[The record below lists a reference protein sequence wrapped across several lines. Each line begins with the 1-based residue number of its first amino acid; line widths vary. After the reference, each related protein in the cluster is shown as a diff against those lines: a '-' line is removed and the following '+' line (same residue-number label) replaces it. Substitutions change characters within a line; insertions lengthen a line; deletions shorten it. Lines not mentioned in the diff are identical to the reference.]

1 MPKTSNKASSNLII
15 PTQYTND
22 LNVINTDNIQ
32 PIAYRFLLILIRI
45 PLLVKILQH
54 LPATISFKPNVKLF
68 VTTVFDLLIKHP
80 DFDIQHLNPA
90 IPIQSIYQHEHI
102 RIRSQLTDPK
112 YPYQFRGYSYG
123 PMTITETE
131 PHYPYIEL
139 VEYNSLIS
147 TLRILPLTDVQDIPF
162 ILTSLSPFAITNS
175 QIITRISNY
184 NPVEHLI
191 ATLASL
197 TNCELTPQSSSRLRI
212 PPQFNMPQSH
222 LTNEFDPVLR
232 THYCLVRSYFI
243 NAISN
248 NSSRFNPFSSLFSG
262 TITIHPLWNRNDHS
276 ESYFTC
282 DISIEKFI
290 HALQTC
296 KHPDHPANK
305 DSIFHNLITLPTDIL
320 LIIIKDIFRS
330 LSSCSCEKEITMD
343 PPFLIDKIFLNHPTF
358 HPSTNIEHAAFCQ
371 FSGIISSRIPS
382 NLHRMYD
389 LFHPNEHRL
398 RIKAYRLAHYT
409 LPGNTLRPLY
419 KPNASDVIKPFQQTI
434 LPKLMKH
441 SFLFSTC
448 NRKRSLYDYHPDY

>member
-1 MPKTSNKASSNLII
+1 MPQTSNKASTNLII
-15 PTQYTND
+15 QTLHPND
-22 LNVINTDNIQ
+22 LHVINTDNIQ
-32 PIAYRFLLILIRI
+32 PIAYRLLLILIRI

-54 LPATISFKPNVKLF
+54 LPATISFHPNDKLF

-102 RIRSQLTDPK
+102 RIRSKLNDPK

-131 PHYPYIEL
+131 PHYPYIQL
-139 VEYNSLIS
+139 VEYSTPIS
-147 TLRILPLTDVQDIPF
+147 TLRILPLTDVHDTPF

-175 QIITRISNY
+175 QIIKRISNF

-191 ATLASL
+191 ATLASQS
-197 TNCELTPQSSSRLRI
+197 NCELIPQSSSRLRI
-212 PPQFNMPQSH
+212 PPQFNMPPSL

-243 NAISN
+243 NAISD

-262 TITIHPLWNRNDHS
+262 TITIHPLWHRNDHS

-296 KHPDHPANK
+296 KLPDYPISHY
-305 DSIFHNLITLPTDIL
+305 SIFRTLTTLPIDIL

-330 LSSCSCEKEITMD
+330 LSSCSCGKETVSNQ
-343 PPFLIDKIFLNHPTF
+343 PFLKDKIFLNHPTF
-358 HPSTNIEHAAFCQ
+358 HPSTNIDTTAFCQ

-382 NLHRMYD
+382 NLLRMYD
-389 LFHPNEHRL
+389 LFKPHQHSL
-398 RIKAYRLAHYT
+398 RIQAYRLAHYT
-409 LPGNTLRPLY
+409 IPGNNIRPLY
-419 KPNASDVIKPFQQTI
+419 KHPATDVIQPFQHII
-434 LPKLMKH
+434 LPKLLKH
-441 SFLFSTC
+441 SFLFSQC
-448 NRKRSLYDYHPDY
+448 NSNISFYDYQLDL